1 VARIPGSSA
10 TFACAIFAAAFLLFW
25 FEPMYAKRLLPLF
38 GGSASVWNV
47 TLFFYQSV
55 LLLSYVYVHLTTV
68 RLPVKGQVVLHII
81 LTLIALAFLP
91 VDVPDRLTAAEQEM
105 PYLTLLYVLAL
116 EIGPV
121 FFIVAST
128 SPLLQRWYNLAQ
140 KSELDN
146 PYRLYAVSNAGSLL
160 GLLSYP
166 FLFEPAFSIAG
177 QNIAWSLFFVVLAA
191 SLCFLGIRAIRQQA
205 ATAHREGAGTVARR
219 ATINLGQRTRWFLL
233 SAVPS
238 ALLLAVTLHLATDI
252 AAAPFIWVLPLAVYL
267 VTFVFTFADRQ
278 VLRPSWMLE
287 LHTWCL
293 MALAIYFF
301 IEDAWWLFALHLAG
315 LFSTCMVCHG
325 RLAAEA
331 PDPDHLT
338 EFYFWLALGG
348 ASGGFVAAV
357 MAPNLFVTVA
367 EYPLLLVAAVFLRP
381 SDSSVERHPW
391 LKSSAILLGFLGLV
405 LAPLLLDAVDIKT
418 SGTVFGM
425 IYLGAVALVLLSLQ
439 RHTLRFGLAV
449 SALFVAFV
457 AQGELNDD
465 RNFRSFHGVYKVSNS
480 PDNKLRLLFSGT
492 TIHGAQALTT
502 ALSKEPLTYYNRAGP
517 MGQVARALDAA
528 TPDADIAAIGL
539 GAGAIT
545 CLLPSSMNLTFI
557 EIDTRIIEIATDPD
571 LFTYLENCGS
581 NTQITTG
588 DGRLVISQ
596 APEASYD
603 AIILDAFSS
612 DSIPVHLLTREA
624 LNTYL
629 SKLKADGLLVLH
641 LSNRFIDLVPV
652 VGALARD
659 RALAGLLQDYY
670 PDSLAKSQGG
680 FASTWVVLARTKKS
694 LEPLENSGNWER
706 LESGHANTTWSDD
719 HADVFSQVLWGK
731 LLWGAQP
738 EQGQSTIN

>member
-1 VARIPGSSA
+1 MARAPGSA
-10 TFACAIFAAAFLLFW
+10 AAFACAIFAAAFLLFW

-68 RLPVKGQVVLHII
+68 RLPVKGQVGLHII
-81 LTLIALAFLP
+81 LTLTALAFLP
-91 VDVPDRLTAAEQEM
+91 VDVPDKLTAAEQEM

-128 SPLLQRWYNLAQ
+128 SPLLQRWYNLAR
-140 KSELDN
+140 KSQSDN

-166 FLFEPAFSIAG
+166 FLFEPTFSIAG
-177 QNIAWSLFFVVLAA
+177 QNIAWSLLFVALVA

-205 ATAHREGAGTVARR
+205 VTSRRADVGTVAKHV
-219 ATINLGQRTRWFLL
+219 TINIGQRTRWFLL

-252 AAAPFIWVLPLAVYL
+252 AAAPFIWVIPLAVYL
-267 VTFVFTFADRQ
+267 VSFVFTFANRQ
-278 VLRPSWMLE
+278 VLKPSWMLE

-301 IEDAWWLFALHLAG
+301 IQDAWWLFALHLAG

-331 PDPDHLT
+331 PDPDRLT

-348 ASGGFVAAV
+348 ACGGFFAAV
-357 MAPNLFVTVA
+357 IAPNMFATVA

-381 SDSSVERHPW
+381 SDSPAERNQC
-391 LKSSAILLGFLGLV
+391 LKSCAILLGFLGLV
-405 LAPLLLDAVDIKT
+405 FSPLLLDAVDIDT
-418 SGTVFGM
+418 SGTVFGT
-425 IYLGAVALVLLSLQ
+425 IYLGAVVLALLSLQ
-439 RHTLRFGLAV
+439 KHTLRFGLAV
-449 SALFVAFV
+449 SALFLAFV
-457 AQGELNDD
+457 AQGEMNDD
-465 RNFRSFHGVYKVSNS
+465 RHFRSFHGVYNVSNS
-480 PDNKLRLLFSGT
+480 LDNKVRLLFSGT
-492 TIHGAQALTT
+492 TIHGAQALIP
-502 ALSKEPLTYYNRAGP
+502 ALRKEPLTYYNRAGP
-517 MGQVARALDAA
+517 MGQVARVMEAV
-528 TPDADIAAIGL
+528 TPEAEIAAIGL

-545 CLLPSSMNLTFI
+545 CLLPPPMNLTFI
-557 EIDTRIIEIATDPD
+557 EIDTQVIEIASNPD

-603 AIILDAFSS
+603 AIVLDAFSS

-624 LNTYL
+624 LDTYL
-629 SKLKADGLLVLH
+629 SKLKANGLLILH

-652 VGALARD
+652 VSALARD
-659 RALAGLLQDYY
+659 RELTGLLQDYY
-670 PDSLAKSQGG
+670 PDFLAESQGG
-680 FASTWVVLARTKKS
+680 FASTWAVLAKNKKS
-694 LEPLENSGNWER
+694 LERLESSGNWEQ
-706 LESGHANTTWSDD
+706 LESGQADTAWSDD
-719 HADVFSQVLWGK
+719 HADVFSQILWRK
-731 LLWGAQP
+731 LLWGSQP
-738 EQGQSTIN
+738 KQVQSTIN